1 MSLKLVM
8 VEDSRLARNELLELL
23 RPYQTIEV
31 VGQAQ
36 TVAAGVALI
45 NAQQP
50 DVLLL
55 DINLPDGTGFDV
67 LEQLNTCPAVIFTTA
82 HDEYA
87 VQAFEQNALDYLL
100 KPISQRRFNQA
111 VEKLLQAPTEHRP
124 NQAEQVIDHK
134 IFVKDNDRCW
144 LVDVQQIRYFV
155 SHGNHTQLHFDRH
168 QPLVYKSLT
177 QIQARLP
184 EKQFFRANRSHII
197 NINFV
202 KNIEAYGQSGLLLTM
217 DDGQEIDVSRR
228 HASHLKKALSW

>member
-1 MSLKLVM
+1 MNLKLVL

-23 RPYQTIEV
+23 KPYQTIAV
-31 VGQAQ
+31 VGQAG
-36 TVAAGVALI
+36 TVAEGVALI
-45 NAQQP
+45 KQHQP

-55 DINLPDGTGFDV
+55 DINLPDGTGFDL
-67 LEQLNTCPAVIFTTA
+67 LEQLDHCPAVIFTTA
-82 HDEYA
+82 YDEYA
-87 VQAFEQNALDYLL
+87 VRAFEQNALDYLL
-100 KPISQRRFNQA
+100 KPISQQRFNQA
-111 VEKLLQAPTEHRP
+111 LEKLLKGPADGHALA
-124 NQAEQVIDHK
+124 AEQVIDHK
-134 IFVKDNDRCW
+134 IFVKENDRCW

-155 SHGNHTQLHFDRH
+155 SHGNYTQLHFDQH

-202 KNIEAYGQSGLLLTM
+202 KNIEAYGPSGLLLTM

-228 HASHLKKALSW
+228 HARHLKKALSW

>member
-1 MSLKLVM
+1 MNLKLVM
-8 VEDSRLARNELLELL
+8 VEDSRLARNELLQLL
-23 RPYQTIEV
+23 KPHQNLEV
-31 VGQAQ
+31 VGQGS
-36 TVAAGVALI
+36 TVAEGVALI
-45 NAQQP
+45 REQQP

-67 LEQLNTCPAVIFTTA
+67 LEQLDHCPAVIFTTA
-82 HDEYA
+82 YDEYA

-100 KPISQRRFNQA
+100 KPISQQRFNQA
-111 VEKLLQAPTEHRP
+111 LEKLLKAYATEP
-124 NQAEQVIDHK
+124 SPKVEQVIDHK
-134 IFVKDNDRCW
+134 IFVKENDRCW
-144 LVDVQQIRYFV
+144 LVDVHQIRYFV
-155 SHGNHTQLHFDRH
+155 SHGNYTQLHFDQH

-177 QIQARLP
+177 QIQTRLP

-202 KNIEAYGQSGLLLTM
+202 KNIEAYGHSGLLLTM